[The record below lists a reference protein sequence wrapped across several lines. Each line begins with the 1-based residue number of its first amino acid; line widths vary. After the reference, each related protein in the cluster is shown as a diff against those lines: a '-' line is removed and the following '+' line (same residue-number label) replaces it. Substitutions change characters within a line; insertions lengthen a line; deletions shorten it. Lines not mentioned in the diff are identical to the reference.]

1 MWLEEENVSESE
13 RKRKRK
19 RERNSRVLLVVILDL
34 GRSKRRGGVLF
45 PTYLQVFETRQV
57 LSTCMYGECR
67 SKGYAL
73 NA

>member
-1 MWLEEENVSESE
+1 MCLEEENVSESE
-13 RKRKRK
+13 RKRK

-34 GRSKRRGGVLF
+34 WRSKRRGGVLF